1 MCARACGHT
10 YSVSAGQ
17 SEGDG
22 QSACCQSRQSGSGS
36 RMTRTVEEDSY
47 YSDPGSRDD
56 GTPEHKHTKELYLKT
71 LEERSVESAMGDG
84 GGVSEVSQFQ
94 LRDAL
99 IM

>member
-1 MCARACGHT
+1 M
-10 YSVSAGQ
+10 SAGQ

-84 GGVSEVSQFQ
+84 GEYLKYHSFSYEM
-94 LRDAL
+94 L
-99 IM
+99 